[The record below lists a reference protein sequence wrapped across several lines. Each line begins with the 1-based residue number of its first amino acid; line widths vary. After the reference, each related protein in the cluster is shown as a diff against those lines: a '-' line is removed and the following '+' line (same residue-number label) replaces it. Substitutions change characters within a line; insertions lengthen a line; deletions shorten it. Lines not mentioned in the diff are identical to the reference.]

1 MFYDRYVALCQK
13 HGVSPSRAALDA
25 GLSKSTVTK
34 WKNDPNA
41 LPTGNVIGK
50 RIRDV
55 GVTGA
60 DLRVERG
67 LRGVGKAVGHDVL
80 VLRTT
85 LPGKTEPF
93 YDRFLYLARCKGVS
107 PSKAALD
114 AGLSK
119 SIVTKW
125 KNDPTAIPTGSVI
138 GKLTAYFGIPVSELL
153 GEAPEEPEARPVTD
167 EELKFALFGGSE
179 DITDEMFEEVR
190 SFAAFVRQREAAK
203 GK

>member
-41 LPTGNVIGK
+41 LPTGNVIDK
-50 RIRDV
+50 LIRYF
-55 GVTGA
+55 GVSVSDLLGESNLCA
-60 DLRVERG
+60 DPEARKVEP
-67 LRGVGKAVGHDVL
+67 VEI
-80 VLRTT
+80 RTT

-114 AGLSK
+114 AGGRRRACPHVPRLDGAA
-119 SIVTKW
+119 VG
-125 KNDPTAIPTGSVI
+125 PA
-138 GKLTAYFGIPVSELL
+138 LR
-153 GEAPEEPEARPVTD
+153 PER
-167 EELKFALFGGSE
+167 
-179 DITDEMFEEVR
+179 VR
-190 SFAAFVRQREAAK
+190 HPLQAHPPGRDCK
-203 GK
+203 